1 MRTLIVSLV
10 LLFAGLAAV
19 GADPIDKTV
28 ATVRL
33 TRSEVIT
40 VRQLRKQIDPLEAQ
54 VKRALTKDERKL
66 VLDGLIAKSLIEQAS
81 ARDKVYASDAE
92 VNARLDQMKKTA
104 AQSLGLGR
112 DLTDA
117 DLRQMVTQTGVSWDD
132 YVKNL
137 RYQVLLAN
145 YARAKKK
152 SDLDAV
158 KPASDEDLRAY
169 YDANKKDFFIDDYVK
184 IRHIFVDTRTLTSK
198 EDRDK
203 AAKRADD
210 IVKELRGGA
219 SFDELVLK
227 YSDDAATKYRQ
238 GDYGYISR
246 ADDQRKQL
254 LGKDFFDA
262 VFRLKKGETSGTLQ
276 STIGYH
282 IVRVEE
288 RFNAKLLDFDEKVPP
303 ALQFTVKEF
312 IRQNLGA
319 QTASDALTKALEDIV
334 KDLRKQAEVKVVE
347 DNLVW

>member
-1 MRTLIVSLV
+1 MRTLIVSLI

-81 ARDKVYASDAE
+81 GRDKVYASDAE

-203 AAKRADD
+203 AAKRAED

-262 VFRLKKGETSGTLQ
+262 VFRLKKGETSGALQ

-334 KDLRKQAEVKVVE
+334 KDLRKQAEVKVIE

>member
-1 MRTLIVSLV
+1 MRTLIVSLI

-81 ARDKVYASDAE
+81 GRDKVYASDAE

-203 AAKRADD
+203 AAKRAED

-262 VFRLKKGETSGTLQ
+262 VFRLKKGETSGALQ

>member
-1 MRTLIVSLV
+1 MKTLAVPLILM
-10 LLFAGLAAV
+10 FAGLCAA
-19 GADPIDKTV
+19 GAVPIDKTV

-40 VRQLRKQIDPLEAQ
+40 VLQLRKQIDPLEAQ
-54 VKRALTKDERKL
+54 VKRPLTREERKL
-66 VLDGLIAKSLIEQAS
+66 VLDGLIAKSLIEQAA

-112 DLTDA
+112 DLTDV
-117 DLRQMVTQTGVSWDD
+117 DLRQMVTGSGVSWDE
-132 YVKNL
+132 YLKNL
-137 RYQVLLAN
+137 KYQVLLAN

-152 SDLDAV
+152 SDLEAV
-158 KPASDEDLRAY
+158 KPASDEVLRTY

-184 IRHIFVDTRTLTSK
+184 IRHIFIDTRALTSK

-227 YSDDAATKYRQ
+227 YSDDGATKYRQ

-246 ADDQRKQL
+246 ADEQRKQL

-262 VFRLKKGETSGTLQ
+262 VFRLKKGETSGALQ

-282 IVRVEE
+282 IVRAED
-288 RFNAKLLDFDEKVPP
+288 RFDAKLLAFDEKVPP

-312 IRQNLGA
+312 IRQNLAA
-319 QTASDALTKALEDIV
+319 QAASDALTKALEEIV
-334 KDLRKQAEVKVVE
+334 KDLRKQGEVKVVE
-347 DNLVW
+347 DNLAW